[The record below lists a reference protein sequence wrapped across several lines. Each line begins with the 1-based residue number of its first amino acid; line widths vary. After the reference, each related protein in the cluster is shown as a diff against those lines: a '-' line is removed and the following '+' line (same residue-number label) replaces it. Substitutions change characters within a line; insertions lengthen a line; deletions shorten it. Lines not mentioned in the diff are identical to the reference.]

1 VFSVQMICFT
11 ASSVS
16 EIYGT

>member
-1 VFSVQMICFT
+1 MICFT